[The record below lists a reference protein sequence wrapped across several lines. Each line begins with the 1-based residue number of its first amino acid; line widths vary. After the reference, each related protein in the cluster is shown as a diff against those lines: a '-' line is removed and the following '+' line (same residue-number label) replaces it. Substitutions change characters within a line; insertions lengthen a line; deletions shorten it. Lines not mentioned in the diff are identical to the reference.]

1 MDRNQSLELPL
12 KITLEICRKV
22 NFTLEI
28 FFAENNYYA
37 YKSFGSI
44 FGRIKFILKILRDLI
59 RISGFKTSRLICSH
73 PFIIDGQNQKDLFE
87 KKIS

>member
-1 MDRNQSLELPL
+1 MQKSKFYIRN
-12 KITLEICRKV
+12 I
-22 NFTLEI
+22 
-28 FFAENNYYA
+28 FAENNYYA

-87 KKIS
+87 KNFLKILNPAKQ